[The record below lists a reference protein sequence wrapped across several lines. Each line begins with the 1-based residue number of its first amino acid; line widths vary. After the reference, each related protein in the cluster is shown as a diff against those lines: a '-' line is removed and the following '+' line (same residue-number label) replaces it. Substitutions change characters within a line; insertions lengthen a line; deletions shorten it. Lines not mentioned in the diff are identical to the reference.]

1 MALIANRYWILL
13 ALFAAAAVSYSVGFI
28 AGFGLFVA
36 VGVVF
41 ELAFWH
47 QLIKRKRRP

>member
-1 MALIANRYWILL
+1 MAVMANRHWILL
-13 ALFAAAAVSYSVGFI
+13 ALFAAATVSYSVGFI
-28 AGFGLFVA
+28 VGFGLFIGA
-36 VGVVF
+36 GAVF